1 MNDMFLFRR
10 KALHWFGLFM
20 NARAIIATIPPLRGA
35 RGVLPISSAKSIA
48 GCKHLQR
55 GARKS
60 NEVVVRENTPLKGG
74 IVLWLFAAMFS
85 LLFVITSASFA
96 QSSNADSLRAQES
109 ISLAPI
115 QPKKSPN
122 GAVLRSLL
130 VPGWGQYYNGQK
142 WKAALVCAAELGE
155 LGTAIYWHRE
165 SKRVNDDHFKLVY
178 EDYRN
183 AAYWFLAGTIILS
196 MLDAYVDAQLSDFDE
211 SPSLDD
217 RTLGALAPPQPVLA
231 LRVKIRL

>member
-1 MNDMFLFRR
+1 MFLFKR
-10 KALHWFGLFM
+10 KTPRWFDLVM
-20 NARAIIATIPPLRGA
+20 KVQTITTIIPPLRGA
-35 RGVLPISSAKSIA
+35 RGVLPIACSHAK
-48 GCKHLQR
+48 
-55 GARKS
+55 
-60 NEVVVRENTPLKGG
+60 NTPRAPLKGG
-74 IVLWLFAAMFS
+74 IVSWQFAIACAFF
-85 LLFVITSASFA
+85 LASFSFSPNAFA
-96 QSSNADSLRAQES
+96 QATTPDSLRAQES

-115 QPKKSPN
+115 KPKKNPN
-122 GAVLRSLL
+122 AAVLRSLL

-142 WKAALVCAAELGE
+142 WKAALVAAAELGE
-155 LGTAIYWHRE
+155 IGTAIYWHRE

-217 RTLGALAPPQPVLA
+217 RTLGTLAPPPTLLA
-231 LRVKIRL
+231 IRFKIRL